1 LNIHDMAREG
11 LKLELPL
18 AIRQVNS
25 QNSAVTYSGVQVRCN
40 GETQSLNLTVKPL
53 KTSETASGLMLVAFE
68 EISPPRTENACQ
80 KKAGPG
86 GGKRTKESKHL
97 KGKRRP

>member
-68 EISPPRTENACQ
+68 EISPPEPKTPA
-80 KKAGPG
+80 KK
-86 GGKRTKESKHL
+86 KRTPAGENGPKNRST
-97 KGKRRP
+97 